1 MKRNLRLLISLACGA
16 ALVGCTS
23 DEDMSSEVQP
33 AVSQQWNA
41 VVHATLDSINDGNGV
56 SDVTTRAIFYGG
68 NTSRFAKVWDK
79 GDQVHVYKDDAEIGI
94 LTPLAEYYA
103 TKAAVLTGTM
113 SGDFAVGDNLKL
125 YMPSRVADYTGQTG
139 SLNKLSNTYSYQEN
153 TGATVADVN
162 KDGSKLSLSE
172 VNMSHRQEYVWF
184 VLTDEAGTTRLH
196 PSRLDIHAISGGHIV
211 ESIAADGTITP
222 CDVLT
227 VTPEADAGEYPGEL
241 FVALLNDGDN
251 NVTFRLKA
259 TVGSDIYVGPV
270 DIEGQSAL
278 AYSPSKYKGSLS
290 RVDRKMRLTSPVSS
304 LTIDPIADQAYT
316 GSAITPTVTVKDGE
330 TVLVKDV
337 DYSVS
342 YSANVDA
349 GEVTVTVTGLAMSG
363 PKAQTKWL
371 GEKTT
376 TFNIL
381 PIEPTIEISTADMTL
396 AVGANETRVV
406 TRVFLDNNGNG
417 TWDEGIDF
425 DVTAQAHI
433 GYVSDATGVAT
444 VVSSGANAGRVTG
457 VAPGTATIRAYLIND
472 DAVNLLDASK
482 TYTVKVGTVGTGQ
495 SVTPWTDGDTTNE
508 EIPY

>member
-79 GDQVHVYKDDAEIGI
+79 DDQVHVYKDDAEIGI

-113 SGDFAVGDNLKL
+113 TGDFAVGDNLKL

-139 SLNKLSNTYSYQEN
+139 SVNKLSNTYSYQEN
-153 TGATVADVN
+153 TGATVAAVN

-304 LTIDPIADQAYT
+304 LSITPIAARTFT
-316 GSAITPTVTVKDGE
+316 GFAIEPAASDVIVKDNE
-330 TVLVKDV
+330 TTLTQGT
-337 DYSVS
+337 DYSYAFS
-342 YSANVDA
+342 NNVNA
-349 GEVTVTVTGLAMSG
+349 GEAVLTVTGLAMSG
-363 PKAQTKWL
+363 DKAQTKYL
-371 GEKTT
+371 GEQTMN
-376 TFNIL
+376 F
-381 PIEPTIEISTADMTL
+381 TIQKATPVLELDNSLVNMAIGVDES
-396 AVGANETRVV
+396 NTRTV
-406 TRVFLDNNGNG
+406 TRVFIDNNGNG
-417 TWDEGIDF
+417 VWDEGTDYDITLMAAP
-425 DVTAQAHI
+425 VTYI
-433 GYVSDATGVAT
+433 STTISTAT
-444 VVSSGANAGRVTG
+444 VDSHTG
-457 VAPGTATIRAYLIND
+457 KVQPAAQGTTNIRASIAAGDNWT
-472 DAVNLLDASK
+472 AASAE
-482 TYTVKVGTVGTGQ
+482 YPVKVYSSTGGGVQ
-495 SVTPWTDGDTTNE
+495 DYGDPVDDEWDDN
-508 EIPY
+508 

>member
-33 AVSQQWNA
+33 TVSQEWKA
-41 VVHATLDSINDGNGV
+41 VAHAIGDSIVETDENNSV
-56 SDVTTRAIFYGG
+56 TRALFYGG
-68 NTSRFAKVWDK
+68 NSRRFVTLWDE
-79 GDQVHVYKDDAEIGI
+79 GDVVTVYKNSVSVGEM
-94 LTPLAEYYA
+94 TPSEYF
-103 TKAAVLTGTM
+103 TLSTTLTGTLT
-113 SGDFAVGDNLKL
+113 GPFAKNDELTVWR
-125 YMPSRVADYTGQTG
+125 PSASINYTGQKGTIY
-139 SLNKLSNTYSYQEN
+139 NLSSNYSY
-153 TGATVADVN
+153 AKAMVTVLQASDN
-162 KDGSKLSLSE
+162 ILSLSE
-172 VNMSHRQEYVWF
+172 VNPVQQQEYLRF
-184 VLTDEAGTTRLH
+184 VLMDEAGTVRLH

-227 VTPEADAGEYPGEL
+227 VTPDLDNGEYPGEL
-241 FVALLNDGDN
+241 FVALLNDNDN
-251 NVTFRLKA
+251 NSDKVTYRILA
-259 TVGSDIYVGPV
+259 QVGSDVYVGPV
-270 DIEGQSAL
+270 DIEGQNAITRSSRAN
-278 AYSPSKYKGSLS
+278 KGSLT
-290 RVDRKMRLTSPVSS
+290 RILRKMRLTSPVSS

-363 PKAQTKWL
+363 AKAQTKWL
-371 GEKTT
+371 GTKTT

-381 PIEPTIEISTADMTL
+381 PIEPTIEISTAEMIL

-425 DVTAQAHI
+425 DVTAQTHI
-433 GYVSDATGVAT
+433 GYVSEATGVAT

-472 DAVNLLDASK
+472 DTVNLLDASK

-495 SVTPWTDGDTTNE
+495 SITPWTDGDTTNE
-508 EIPY
+508 DIPN